1 MQDCKNTYLV
11 NPVIL
16 KFYLF
21 FIKVFMLHQELTK
34 KIIGCAFTVHNTLGA
49 GFLEKVYEQA
59 LMLEL
64 KVSGL
69 VVESHVPLSVIYRDQ
84 IIGEYF
90 ADLIVEDRV
99 ICELKAVDVLK
110 KAHEVQLVNYLVT
123 TGMDVGVLINFGDS
137 VTVRRKYREY
147 KKQSD

>member
-1 MQDCKNTYLV
+1 MAGWQDCKNTYLV

-16 KFYLF
+16 KSCLF

-34 KIIGCAFTVHNTLGA
+34 KIIGCAFTVHNTFGS

-59 LMLEL
+59 LILEL
-64 KVSGL
+64 KAAGL
-69 VVESHVPLSVIYRDQ
+69 SVQGQVPLSVNYRDQ

-90 ADLIVEDRV
+90 ADLIVEDQV

-110 KAHEVQLVNYLVT
+110 KA
-123 TGMDVGVLINFGDS
+123 S
-137 VTVRRKYREY
+137 
-147 KKQSD
+147 

>member
-1 MQDCKNTYLV
+1 MLNQD
-11 NPVIL
+11 
-16 KFYLF
+16 
-21 FIKVFMLHQELTK
+21 LTE

-59 LMLEL
+59 LILEL
-64 KVSGL
+64 KASGL
-69 VVESHVPLSVIYRDQ
+69 SDRSQEPLSVKFRDQ

-110 KAHEVQLVNYLVT
+110 KAHEVQHVNYLVA
-123 TGMDVGVLINFGDS
+123 TGIDVGVLINFGDS

>member
-1 MQDCKNTYLV
+1 MLNQD
-11 NPVIL
+11 
-16 KFYLF
+16 
-21 FIKVFMLHQELTK
+21 LTK

-59 LMLEL
+59 LILEL
-64 KVSGL
+64 KASVLS
-69 VVESHVPLSVIYRDQ
+69 VRSQEPLSVKYRDQ

-90 ADLIVEDRV
+90 ADLIVEDQV
-99 ICELKAVDVLK
+99 ISELKAVDSLAK
-110 KAHEVQLVNYLVT
+110 SHEVQLVNYLVA
-123 TGMDVGVLINFGDS
+123 TGIEVGMLINFGDS

>member
-1 MQDCKNTYLV
+1 
-11 NPVIL
+11 
-16 KFYLF
+16 
-21 FIKVFMLHQELTK
+21 MLHQELTK
-34 KIIGCAFTVHNTLGA
+34 KIIGCAYTAHNTLGA
-49 GFLEKVYEQA
+49 VFLEKVYEQA

-69 VVESHVPLSVIYRDQ
+69 VVQCQVPLSEIYRDQ
-84 IIGEYF
+84 IVGEYY
-90 ADLIVEDRV
+90 ADLIVEDKV

-110 KAHEVQLVNYLVT
+110 KAHEVQLVNYLVA

>member
-1 MQDCKNTYLV
+1 
-11 NPVIL
+11 
-16 KFYLF
+16 
-21 FIKVFMLHQELTK
+21 MLHQELTK
-34 KIIGCAFTVHNTLGA
+34 KIIGCAYTVHNTLGA

-90 ADLIVEDRV
+90 ADLIV
-99 ICELKAVDVLK
+99 
-110 KAHEVQLVNYLVT
+110 
-123 TGMDVGVLINFGDS
+123 
-137 VTVRRKYREY
+137 
-147 KKQSD
+147 

>member
-1 MQDCKNTYLV
+1 
-11 NPVIL
+11 
-16 KFYLF
+16 
-21 FIKVFMLHQELTK
+21 MLHQELTK

-59 LMLEL
+59 LILEL
-64 KVSGL
+64 KASGL
-69 VVESHVPLSVIYRDQ
+69 SVRSQEPLSVKYRDQ

-90 ADLIVEDRV
+90 ADLIVEDQV

-110 KAHEVQLVNYLVT
+110 KAHEVQLVNYLVA

-147 KKQSD
+147 KKLSD

>member
-1 MQDCKNTYLV
+1 
-11 NPVIL
+11 
-16 KFYLF
+16 
-21 FIKVFMLHQELTK
+21 MLHQELTK
-34 KIIGCAFTVHNTLGA
+34 KIIGCAFTVHNTLGS

-59 LMLEL
+59 LILEL
-64 KVSGL
+64 KASGL
-69 VVESHVPLSVIYRDQ
+69 SVRSQEPLSVKYRDQ

-90 ADLIVEDRV
+90 ADLIVEDQV

-110 KAHEVQLVNYLVT
+110 KAHEVQLVNYLVA
-123 TGMDVGVLINFGDS
+123 TGIDVGVLINFGDS